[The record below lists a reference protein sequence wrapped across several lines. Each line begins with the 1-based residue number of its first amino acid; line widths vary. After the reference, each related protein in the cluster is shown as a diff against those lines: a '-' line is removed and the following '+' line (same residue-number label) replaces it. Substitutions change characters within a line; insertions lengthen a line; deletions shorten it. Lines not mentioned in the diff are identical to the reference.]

1 MVLEGVEKAR
11 EAKGLRQ
18 KRKQYH
24 EKVHS
29 DTHTRHKRMVRF
41 DGRDSRRRE
50 WKAAADDVQRSMQA
64 ETDSLSFPKE

>member
-1 MVLEGVEKAR
+1 
-11 EAKGLRQ
+11 
-18 KRKQYH
+18 
-24 EKVHS
+24 
-29 DTHTRHKRMVRF
+29 MVRF